1 MKYKI
6 IEDCSP
12 YFIRFKCEGIEDV
25 LTKSLKYL
33 EDVPRTTSFVNHR
46 YELSQGLDI
55 LSSVPMFEELSLEH
69 RRVSM
74 FITPP
79 GIYYRAH
86 KDGLDHRYSL
96 NYTVKILDD
105 KCKTCWYSD
114 EDLKYYNID
123 LTNNLSRECIG
134 FIKENHKPLKSMTAV
149 QGECILLNTDIYHD
163 FDNSESSNE
172 RLVLTFRNVNPGIM
186 YFEDARQ
193 KLFG

>member
-25 LTKSLKYL
+25 LEKSIKYL
-33 EDVPRTTSFVNHR
+33 EDVPRTNKFVNHR
-46 YELSQGLDI
+46 YELFQGLDI
-55 LSSVPMFEELSLEH
+55 LSSVPMFKELSLEH

-74 FITPP
+74 FMTPP

-105 KCKTCWYSD
+105 KCETCWYSD
-114 EDLKYYNID
+114 EDLKYYDID
-123 LTNNLSRECIG
+123 LTNNTSRECIG

-149 QGECILLNTDIYHD
+149 QGECILFNTDIYHD

-172 RLVLTFRNVNPGIM
+172 RLVLTFRNVDPGTT

-193 KLFG
+193 RLFG